1 MAQEYEFIDQMF
13 ERLLIKERRT
23 FGETFE
29 TIIKERATT
38 IRDLNRI
45 ENAYQLFCNKYPDAG
60 KHYFRVWI
68 RDTRR
73 SDYDKCVSCFNWK

>member
-1 MAQEYEFIDQMF
+1 MEQEYEFIDQMF
-13 ERLLIKERRT
+13 ERLLVKERRT

-45 ENAYQLFCNKYPDAG
+45 ENAYQLFVKKYPLANPG
-60 KHYFRVWI
+60 HFRI
-68 RDTRR
+68 YIHDTRPG
-73 SDYDKCVSCFNWK
+73 DYEKCVRCFNWE